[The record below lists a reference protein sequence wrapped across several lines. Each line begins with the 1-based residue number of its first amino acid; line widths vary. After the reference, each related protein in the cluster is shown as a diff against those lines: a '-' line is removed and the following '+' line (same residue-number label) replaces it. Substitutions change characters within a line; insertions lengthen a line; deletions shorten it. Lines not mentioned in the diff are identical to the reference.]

1 MDKCIDY
8 IEMKIP
14 AKTEYIGIV
23 RLTLSGIANRMGYTY
38 DDIEDLKIAVSEA
51 CSNAVQHAYG
61 HNENGEVRIG
71 FSLFENR
78 LEITVSDDGKNFDLS
93 KMKENTGPYSPSMP
107 IEKLSEGGLGLF
119 LIKTLMDEV
128 TIDMNSGVTVKMSKL
143 LNEERMRNEQTS
155 WSKTKQ

>member
-51 CSNAVQHAYG
+51 CTNAVQHAYG
-61 HNENGEVRIG
+61 QDENGEVRIG